1 MFATFLRCWCQMPI
15 LKLVTNTLHKGYVS
29 FEDGE
34 VFAELEVDIEPYILE
49 KEMKFVFSIEDVRG
63 CRISSDLNRDTFV
76 TVNPPENIP
85 KGFGFVEFVK
95 DTYSG
100 NGIYD
105 IICGIFYERPHDTFK
120 NFKTVIF

>member
-1 MFATFLRCWCQMPI
+1 M
-15 LKLVTNTLHKGYVS
+15 TNTLFQGYVS

-34 VFAELEVDIEPYILE
+34 VFAELEVDIEPYIL
-49 KEMKFVFSIEDVRG
+49 KNDMKFIFSIEDIRG

-95 DTYSG
+95 DAYSG
-100 NGIYD
+100 KYD
-105 IICGIFYERPHDTFK
+105 IFFCLAL
-120 NFKTVIF
+120 

>member
-1 MFATFLRCWCQMPI
+1 MFM
-15 LKLVTNTLHKGYVS
+15 LKVVDKHPKGYVS

-100 NGIYD
+100 NGI
-105 IICGIFYERPHDTFK
+105 
-120 NFKTVIF
+120 